1 MKWNCPWERA
11 VNLAPLTD
19 AFMAS
24 IVSQC
29 GAGIAGALAAA
40 SAASPVE
47 ARAATKPSAKTF
59 IIGLILRTTGI
70 VGQSFGAARLLE
82 GAAAQS
88 GQNGSADPWP
98 QLPRSWARKDWA
110 GKQRRWRR

>member
-1 MKWNCPWERA
+1 MKWNWPWERT

-29 GAGIAGALAAA
+29 GAGIAGALPAA

-47 ARAATKPSAKTF
+47 ARTATQPSTKTF
-59 IIGLILRTTGI
+59 IIGLILRKTGI
-70 VGQSFGAARLLE
+70 VRQSFGADRVLE

-88 GQNGSADPWP
+88 GQSGSADPWP
-98 QLPRSWARKDWA
+98 Q
-110 GKQRRWRR
+110 